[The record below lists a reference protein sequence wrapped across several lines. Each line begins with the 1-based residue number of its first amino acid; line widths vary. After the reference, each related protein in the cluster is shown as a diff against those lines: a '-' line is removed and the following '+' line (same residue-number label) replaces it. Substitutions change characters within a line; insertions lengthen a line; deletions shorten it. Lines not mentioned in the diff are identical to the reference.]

1 MALGLAELGEKSRI
15 PGARSQDDACR
26 PAIASAAAF
35 LRGERAMDASSL
47 LGMLVL
53 AAPLFLA
60 AWVLDKTLPWLDRK
74 LEGRKIKLGPW
85 KIYKE
90 SPFLGGN
97 WILSTRTHG
106 YRLKNVA
113 GNIWVI
119 FCFAAVGLFL
129 AYGFLLA
136 R

>member
-1 MALGLAELGEKSRI
+1 MEDGLG
-15 PGARSQDDACR
+15 
-26 PAIASAAAF
+26 
-35 LRGERAMDASSL
+35 GERHA
-47 LGMLVL
+47 VL
-53 AAPLFLA
+53 APVRHEPEPAEA
-60 AWVLDKTLPWLDRK
+60 TIIWLDRK

>member
-1 MALGLAELGEKSRI
+1 
-15 PGARSQDDACR
+15 
-26 PAIASAAAF
+26 
-35 LRGERAMDASSL
+35 MDASSL